1 MAGHFFDSSA
11 LAKLYHPEIGS
22 PEVEKIVRTPDS
34 RIWISRLTVV
44 ELSSVFAIKVRTRFI
59 SREDARLLLRQF
71 QEDIV
76 AESFFVAPIREPE
89 LATAERLLEQYAFDL
104 RLRALDAIQIAVALG
119 LRSHGLVNHFVTS
132 DKVLCKVAAL
142 ESFGVLNPEQP

>member
-1 MAGHFFDSSA
+1 LAGHFFDSRT

-22 PEVEKIVRTPDS
+22 PEVEKIVRTPER

-71 QEDIV
+71 QEDIG
-76 AESFFVAPIREPE
+76 AERFFVAPIREPE
-89 LATAERLLEQYAFDL
+89 LTAAERPLEQYAFDL

-119 LRSHGLVNHFVTS
+119 PRIG
-132 DKVLCKVAAL
+132 
-142 ESFGVLNPEQP
+142 